1 MNFSNICEELKCK
14 YKNFKCYEFECADE
28 ERYASFSFVNSCLT
42 NEDIIKN
49 KLLNFKSDIFNNIRI
64 LIDVG
69 KIRTFFR
76 LKITP
81 TFKRN
86 DNYYDFD
93 VFLSFGN
100 INIFANPNKIF
111 KYIESANKIISN
123 LSVTDKELIKCFKK
137 NRSFLI
143 KRMNPPL
150 TKDFKNIEN
159 IFYEKIKRYNLITK
173 DNISDFIFDQN
184 TKKVN
189 HSEIDIY
196 SFLFS
201 LIFKRRIKWNF
212 LSRKIFIKT

>member
-49 KLLNFKSDIFNNIRI
+49 KLLNSKSDIFNNIRI

-137 NRSFLI
+137 NKSFLI
-143 KRMNPPL
+143 THMNPAV
-150 TKDFKNIEN
+150 TQDFENIED
-159 IFYEKIKRYNLITK
+159 IFYEKIKKYNLITK
-173 DNISDFIFDQN
+173 DNITDFINLSFDQRN
-184 TKKVN
+184 KGYFWN
-189 HSEIDIY
+189 Y
-196 SFLFS
+196 SIENDMYSLLFS
-201 LIFKRRIKWNF
+201 LIIKGRIK
-212 LSRKIFIKT
+212 